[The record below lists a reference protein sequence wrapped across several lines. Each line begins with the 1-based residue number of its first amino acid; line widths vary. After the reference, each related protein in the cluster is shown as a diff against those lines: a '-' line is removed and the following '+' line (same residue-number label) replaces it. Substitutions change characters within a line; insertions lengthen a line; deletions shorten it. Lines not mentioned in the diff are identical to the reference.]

1 MRVMEVLV
9 ITKRKKTMEETKFKV
24 GDVVKVKSLDWYN
37 KHKGEN
43 GLVIVEC
50 NHPFTE
56 EMKEFCGK
64 YFCINDISE
73 NGIYF
78 KGISDFVFYDW
89 MIEDQE
95 YELKEVNLSKEEV
108 DIKDPKFFTK
118 DFIPFSFWK
127 ESKVILPIYK
137 VVLPDITFQPFQK
150 VLVKDMASINDC
162 FTVWSIDFYSYF
174 DMESHKHRCLG
185 GLWDHCVPYEGNE
198 HLLGTR
204 EEETR

>member
-1 MRVMEVLV
+1 MEVLV

>member
-1 MRVMEVLV
+1 MEILA
-9 ITKRKKTMEETKFKV
+9 ITKKKKTMEETKFKV

-150 VLVKDMASINDC
+150 VLVKDIESINDC
-162 FTVWSIDFYSYF
+162 FTVWSVDFYSYF

-185 GLWDHCVPYEGNE
+185 GLWNHCVPYEGNE
-198 HLLGTR
+198 HLLGTK
-204 EEETR
+204 EETR

>member
-1 MRVMEVLV
+1 MEILA

-89 MIEDQE
+89 ILEDQV
-95 YELKEVNLSKEEV
+95 YELKEVDLSKEEV

-137 VVLPDITFQPFQK
+137 AVPVATKFQPFQK
-150 VLVKDMASINDC
+150 VLVKDIESINDC

-174 DMESHKHRCLG
+174 NMESHKHRCLG
-185 GLWDHCVPYEGNE
+185 GLWDCCIPYEGNE

-204 EEETR
+204 EEFH

>member
-1 MRVMEVLV
+1 M
-9 ITKRKKTMEETKFKV
+9 ITKKKKTMEETKFKV
-24 GDVVKVKSLDWYN
+24 GDVVKVKSLDWYD

-50 NHPFTE
+50 DHPFTK

-78 KGISDFVFYDW
+78 KGIGDFVFYDW
-89 MIEDQE
+89 MIEDQA
-95 YELKEVNLSKEEV
+95 YKLKEVDLLKEEV

-118 DFIPFSFWK
+118 NFVPFTFWK

-137 VVLPDITFQPFQK
+137 VVLPDVTFQPFQK
-150 VLVKDMASINDC
+150 VLVKDIESINDC

-198 HLLGTR
+198 HLLGAK
-204 EEETR
+204 EETR

>member
-1 MRVMEVLV
+1 MEVLV

-127 ESKVILPIYK
+127 KSKVILPIYK

-150 VLVKDMASINDC
+150 VLVKDIESINDC
-162 FTVWSIDFYSYF
+162 FTVWSVDFYSYF

-185 GLWDHCVPYEGNE
+185 GLWNHCVPYEGNE
-198 HLLGTR
+198 HLLGTK
-204 EEETR
+204 EETR

>member
-1 MRVMEVLV
+1 MEILV
-9 ITKRKKTMEETKFKV
+9 ITKKKKTMEETKFKV
-24 GDVVKVKSLDWYN
+24 GDVVKVKSLDWYD

-43 GLVIVEC
+43 GYIIVER

-150 VLVKDMASINDC
+150 VLVKDMESINDC

-204 EEETR
+204 EEIQVTV

>member
-1 MRVMEVLV
+1 MEVLV
-9 ITKRKKTMEETKFKV
+9 ITKKKKTMEETKFKV
-24 GDVVKVKSLDWYN
+24 GDVVKVKSLDWYD

-50 NHPFTE
+50 DHPFTK

-78 KGISDFVFYDW
+78 KGIGDFVFYDW
-89 MIEDQE
+89 MIEDQA
-95 YELKEVNLSKEEV
+95 YKLKEVDLLKEEV

-118 DFIPFSFWK
+118 NFVPFTFWK

-137 VVLPDITFQPFQK
+137 VVLPDVTFQPFQK
-150 VLVKDMASINDC
+150 VLVKDIESINDC

-204 EEETR
+204 EELH

>member
-1 MRVMEVLV
+1 MEVLV

-150 VLVKDMASINDC
+150 VLVKDMVSINDC

-204 EEETR
+204 EELH

>member
-1 MRVMEVLV
+1 MEVSV
-9 ITKRKKTMEETKFKV
+9 ITKRKKTMKETKFKA
-24 GDVVKVKSLDWYN
+24 GDVVKVKSLDWYD

-43 GLVIVEC
+43 GYIIVEC

-78 KGISDFVFYDW
+78 NGISDFVFYDW
-89 MIEDQE
+89 MIEDQV
-95 YELKEVNLSKEEV
+95 YELKEVDLSKEEV

-118 DFIPFSFWK
+118 NFVPFSFWK

-137 VVLPDITFQPFQK
+137 VVLPDVTFQPFQK
-150 VLVKDMASINDC
+150 VLVKDIESINDC

-204 EEETR
+204 EEEIH

>member
-1 MRVMEVLV
+1 
-9 ITKRKKTMEETKFKV
+9 MEETKFKV

-150 VLVKDMASINDC
+150 VLVKDIESINDC
-162 FTVWSIDFYSYF
+162 FTVWSVDFYSYF
-174 DMESHKHRCLG
+174 DMERHRHRCLG
-185 GLWDHCVPYEGNE
+185 GLWDYCIPYEGNE

>member
-1 MRVMEVLV
+1 MEALV
-9 ITKRKKTMEETKFKV
+9 ITKKKKTMEETKFKV
-24 GDVVKVKSLDWYN
+24 GDVVKVKSLDWYD

-50 NHPFTE
+50 DHPFTK

-78 KGISDFVFYDW
+78 KGIGDFVFYDW
-89 MIEDQE
+89 MIEDQA
-95 YELKEVNLSKEEV
+95 YKLKEVDLLKEEV

-118 DFIPFSFWK
+118 NFVPFTFWK

-137 VVLPDITFQPFQK
+137 VVLPDVTFQPFQK
-150 VLVKDMASINDC
+150 VLVKDIESINDC

-204 EEETR
+204 EELH

>member
-1 MRVMEVLV
+1 MEILV
-9 ITKRKKTMEETKFKV
+9 ITKKKKTMKETKFKV

-43 GLVIVEC
+43 GLVIVER

-78 KGISDFVFYDW
+78 KGISDFVFCDW
-89 MIEDQE
+89 MIEDQV

-118 DFIPFSFWK
+118 NFVPFSFWK

-137 VVLPDITFQPFQK
+137 VVLPDVTFQPFQK
-150 VLVKDMASINDC
+150 VLVKDIESINDC

-204 EEETR
+204 EEIH

>member
-1 MRVMEVLV
+1 V

-150 VLVKDMASINDC
+150 VLVKDIESINDC
-162 FTVWSIDFYSYF
+162 FTVWSVDFYSYF

-185 GLWDHCVPYEGNE
+185 GLWNHCVPYEGNE
-198 HLLGTR
+198 HLLGTK
-204 EEETR
+204 EETR

>member
-1 MRVMEVLV
+1 MEVLV
-9 ITKRKKTMEETKFKV
+9 ITKRKKMMKEMKFKV

-150 VLVKDMASINDC
+150 VLVKDIESINDC

-204 EEETR
+204 EEEIH

>member
-1 MRVMEVLV
+1 MEVLV

-204 EEETR
+204 EEEIH

>member
-1 MRVMEVLV
+1 MEVLV

-150 VLVKDMASINDC
+150 VLVKDIESINDC
-162 FTVWSIDFYSYF
+162 FTVWSVDFYSYF

-185 GLWDHCVPYEGNE
+185 GLWNHCVPYEGNE
-198 HLLGTR
+198 HLLGTK
-204 EEETR
+204 EETR

>member
-1 MRVMEVLV
+1 MEILV
-9 ITKRKKTMEETKFKV
+9 ITKKKKTMEETKFKV
-24 GDVVKVKSLDWYN
+24 GDVVKVKSLDWYD

-50 NHPFTE
+50 DHPFTK

-78 KGISDFVFYDW
+78 KGIGDFVFYDW
-89 MIEDQE
+89 MIEDQA
-95 YELKEVNLSKEEV
+95 YKLKEVDLLKEEV

-118 DFIPFSFWK
+118 NFVPFTFWK

-137 VVLPDITFQPFQK
+137 VVLPDVTFQPFQK
-150 VLVKDMASINDC
+150 VLVKDIESINDC

-185 GLWDHCVPYEGNE
+185 GLWDHCVSYEGNE

-204 EEETR
+204 EELH

>member
-1 MRVMEVLV
+1 MEVLV

-50 NHPFTE
+50 DHPFTK

-78 KGISDFVFYDW
+78 KGIGDFVFYDW
-89 MIEDQE
+89 MIEDQA
-95 YELKEVNLSKEEV
+95 YKLKEVDLLKEEV

-118 DFIPFSFWK
+118 NFVPFTFWK

-137 VVLPDITFQPFQK
+137 VVLPDVTFQPFQK
-150 VLVKDMASINDC
+150 VLVKDKESINDC
-162 FTVWSIDFYSYF
+162 FTVWSVDFYSYF
-174 DMESHKHRCLG
+174 DMERHRHRCLG
-185 GLWDHCVPYEGNE
+185 GLWDYCIPYEGNE
-198 HLLGTR
+198 HLLGAK
-204 EEETR
+204 EETR

>member
-1 MRVMEVLV
+1 MEILA
-9 ITKRKKTMEETKFKV
+9 ITKKKKTMEETKFKV
-24 GDVVKVKSLDWYN
+24 GDVVKVKSLDWYS

-43 GLVIVEC
+43 GLVIVER

-78 KGISDFVFYDW
+78 NGISDFVFYDW
-89 MIEDQE
+89 MIEDQV
-95 YELKEVNLSKEEV
+95 YELKEVDLSKEEV

-118 DFIPFSFWK
+118 NFVPFSFWK

-137 VVLPDITFQPFQK
+137 VVLPDVTFQPFQK
-150 VLVKDMASINDC
+150 VLVKDIESINDC

-204 EEETR
+204 EEIH

>member
-1 MRVMEVLV
+1 MEVLV

-204 EEETR
+204 EELH

>member
-1 MRVMEVLV
+1 MRIMEILV
-9 ITKRKKTMEETKFKV
+9 ITKKKKTMEETKFKV
-24 GDVVKVKSLDWYN
+24 GDVVKVKSLDWYD

-43 GLVIVEC
+43 GYIIVER

-78 KGISDFVFYDW
+78 KGIRDFVFYDW
-89 MIEDQE
+89 MLEGQVYKLE
-95 YELKEVNLSKEEV
+95 EVNLSKEEV
-108 DIKDPKFFTK
+108 DVNDPKLFTRNLCPLW
-118 DFIPFSFWK
+118 I
-127 ESKVILPIYK
+127 EGKVILPIYK
-137 VVLPDITFQPFQK
+137 VAPTTAKFQPFQK

-204 EEETR
+204 EETC

>member
-1 MRVMEVLV
+1 MKVLV
-9 ITKRKKTMEETKFKV
+9 ITKKKKTMEETKFKV

-78 KGISDFVFYDW
+78 NGISDFVFYDW
-89 MIEDQE
+89 MIEDQV
-95 YELKEVNLSKEEV
+95 YGLKEVDLLKEEV

-118 DFIPFSFWK
+118 NFVPFSFWK
-127 ESKVILPIYK
+127 ESKIILPIYK
-137 VVLPDITFQPFQK
+137 VVLPDVTFQPFQK
-150 VLVKDMASINDC
+150 VLVKDIESINDC

-204 EEETR
+204 EELH

>member
-1 MRVMEVLV
+1 MEVLV
-9 ITKRKKTMEETKFKV
+9 ITKRKKTMKETKFKA
-24 GDVVKVKSLDWYN
+24 GDVVKVKSLDWYD

-43 GLVIVEC
+43 GYIIVEC

-78 KGISDFVFYDW
+78 NGISDFVFYDW
-89 MIEDQE
+89 MIEDQV
-95 YELKEVNLSKEEV
+95 YELKEVDLSKEEV

-118 DFIPFSFWK
+118 NFVPFSFWK

-137 VVLPDITFQPFQK
+137 VVLPDVTFQPFQK
-150 VLVKDMASINDC
+150 VLVKDIESINDC

-204 EEETR
+204 EELH

>member
-1 MRVMEVLV
+1 M
-9 ITKRKKTMEETKFKV
+9 KFKV

-150 VLVKDMASINDC
+150 VLVKDIESINDC

-204 EEETR
+204 EEEIH

>member
-1 MRVMEVLV
+1 M

-150 VLVKDMASINDC
+150 VLVKDIESINDC
-162 FTVWSIDFYSYF
+162 FTVWSVDFYSYF

-185 GLWDHCVPYEGNE
+185 GLWNHCVPYEGNE
-198 HLLGTR
+198 HLLGTK
-204 EEETR
+204 EETR

>member
-1 MRVMEVLV
+1 
-9 ITKRKKTMEETKFKV
+9 MEETKFKV

-150 VLVKDMASINDC
+150 VLVKDIESINDC
-162 FTVWSIDFYSYF
+162 FTVWSVDFYSYF

-185 GLWDHCVPYEGNE
+185 GLWNHCVPYEGNE
-198 HLLGTR
+198 HLLGTK
-204 EEETR
+204 EETR